1 MRRGGRIVESG
12 EQACLW
18 RCTHLRQG
26 RCLCTGRLVLQM
38 CENFVD
44 DGLVLD
50 RGNDPGLAAADP
62 ASLYIDAWAAP
73 LKTRLSLCAQ
83 VMAT

>member
-1 MRRGGRIVESG
+1 
-12 EQACLW
+12 
-18 RCTHLRQG
+18 
-26 RCLCTGRLVLQM
+26 M

-62 ASLYIDAWAAP
+62 AFLYIDAWAAP